1 MDVSVL
7 SVLDTGRR
15 SDVYNLT
22 IEDVPEYFANGV
34 LVHNCDA
41 MRYLAVEQDPGAR
54 PRVRV
59 MR

>member
-1 MDVSVL
+1 ML